1 MSYINIGVNLSI
13 IPIAPLIPLLFAK
26 TQFVMLNNMSVVI
39 PTRITTPYL
48 SDVDV
53 NIPLASKVLLINDNY

>member
-1 MSYINIGVNLSI
+1 
-13 IPIAPLIPLLFAK
+13 
-26 TQFVMLNNMSVVI
+26 MLNNMSVVI

-53 NIPLASKVLLINDNY
+53 NIPLASKVLLIKRQLLILKSAPILLAPIIPPVLAVE

>member
-1 MSYINIGVNLSI
+1 
-13 IPIAPLIPLLFAK
+13 
-26 TQFVMLNNMSVVI
+26 MLNNMSVVI

-53 NIPLASKVLLINDNY
+53 NIPLASKVLLIKQQLLILKSAPILLAPIIPPVLAVE

>member
-1 MSYINIGVNLSI
+1 
-13 IPIAPLIPLLFAK
+13 
-26 TQFVMLNNMSVVI
+26 MLNNMSVVI

-53 NIPLASKVLLINDNY
+53 NIPLASKVLLIKQQLLILKSAPILLAPIIPPVFAVE